1 MTILKLTPDIF
12 PFISKD
18 KKYVKFASLGRFSK
32 METILLMDSM
42 GKNAVMELNSD
53 DFILSRGFRGTDDET
68 SSEYKY
74 DLYYETEYPV
84 SIGFIYLSKF
94 TKKKKNEHKD

>member
-1 MTILKLTPDIF
+1 MTILQLTPEIF

-32 METILLMDSM
+32 METILLMDNM
-42 GKNAVMELNSD
+42 GKSAVMELNSD

-84 SIGFIYLSKF
+84 SIGFIYYEESLSKS
-94 TKKKKNEHKD
+94 TKKKNQ